1 MRCRRRRRRGW
12 CATAH
17 SLPSQTVRARIARAR
32 RRDRAASH
40 WTIRILRTKGTR
52 GERASALYIAIRAR
66 RTFRTRIVLC
76 KCTFARISAVCT
88 RWTQRALV
96 LGTAAVTSRCARILS
111 QSGCVVAKVPRRT
124 ERAIRLTSRAVGSAR
139 TRGVLRSVYTRAFV
153 PSLARGAR
161 GHGTSQ
167 AVLTSVTKSRNVPR
181 RIRAVVPSRT
191 RGARRLRTGAVR
203 PVSAGRFCKWIWTVF
218 SSRTRGARRLTS
230 LRCRASRTQL
240 DRVTS
245 GALVP
250 SWTRLTI
257 SSRARRRL
265 NS

>member
-153 PSLARGAR
+153 PSLARSAPR
-161 GHGTSQ
+161 GTSQ
-167 AVLTSVTKSRNVPR
+167 AVLTSVTKSRNVTLS
-181 RIRAVVPSRT
+181 IRAVVPSRT

-203 PVSAGRFCKWIWTVF
+203 PVSAGRFCKWIWTVVP
-218 SSRTRGARRLTS
+218 SLARFALFLTS

-250 SWTRLTI
+250 SWTRLTT